1 MLDKITFVNGTIV
14 TSDYLN
20 EVQKGTDFSG
30 ATPRADYY
38 SATAADHNS
47 WKVSQRDKLKDYEIA
62 NPREEQETSIG
73 RLAHDGIILGYSGTA
88 GVGWVLNDAAFS
100 EPKTLNISVG
110 DNNTISVVDNS
121 QTHGLIVEA
130 GKITLS
136 DGTIGTWP
144 RQIVGLIDETGKAF
158 IYANEVTVSGILSY

>member
-38 SATAADHNS
+38 SVTSNDHNS
-47 WKVSQRDKLKDYEIA
+47 WDISQRDKLKDYEIA
-62 NPREEQETSIG
+62 NPREEQETAIG
-73 RLAHDGIILGYSGTA
+73 RLAHDGIIMGYDGAATA
-88 GVGWVLNDAAFS
+88 TWVLNDSTFS
-100 EPKTLNISVG
+100 EPKCLPIAIG
-110 DNNTISVVDNS
+110 DNNSISVVETS
-121 QTHGLIVEA
+121 ETHGVIVEA

-136 DGTIGTWP
+136 DLS
-144 RQIVGLIDETGKAF
+144 LIH
-158 IYANEVTVSGILSY
+158 I